1 MDIKKEIESYINTC
15 NEYEKKYATNGE
27 YADALYVQGMNYA
40 YKKVLKLLEELE
52 EQEQEKAFSW
62 GDVKIGD
69 EVVNNDDVY
78 GKVVGLVY
86 TEKGFSGM
94 RVHYEK
100 YGTLCGTYQDNDYK
114 LFKRIGDWVNKEQD

>member
-1 MDIKKEIESYINTC
+1 MDIKKEIESYIDAC
-15 NEYEKKYATNGE
+15 NECEERYVLNKNYG
-27 YADALYVQGMNYA
+27 DALYIRGVSYA
-40 YKKVLKLLEELE
+40 YERVLRLLE

-62 GDVKIGD
+62 GDVNLGD

-78 GKVVGLVY
+78 GKVVGLIY

-94 RVHYEK
+94 RVCYEK

-114 LFKRIGDWVNKEQD
+114 LFKRIGDWVNKE

>member
-1 MDIKKEIESYINTC
+1 MDIKKEIESCIDYC
-15 NEYEKKYATNGE
+15 NGYEKSCAVNKK
-27 YADALYVQGMNYA
+27 YADALYAQGMNYA
-40 YKKVLKLLEELE
+40 YERVLRLLE

-78 GKVVGLVY
+78 GKVVGLIY

-100 YGTLCGTYQDNDYK
+100 YGALCGTYQDNDYK
-114 LFKRIGDWVNKEQD
+114 LFKRIGDWVNKDWD